1 MVNNLLAV
9 VATVGYATNL
19 IIVILN
25 LIPVQSAGGFVW
37 DGKKIFRWSK
47 TVWIMLVIAT
57 LILIILDLLL

>member
-1 MVNNLLAV
+1 M

-25 LIPVQSAGGFVW
+25 LIPVQAARGFVW